1 MAAKSSPSSELKI
14 DYLESEVK
22 KEKEMQRYLVN
33 KLRREFEEKQF
44 EMLEQIKSLSDENES
59 LRQEKD

>member
-22 KEKEMQRYLVN
+22 KDKEMQRYLVN

-59 LRQEKD
+59 LR

>member
-59 LRQEKD
+59 LREEKN